1 MTEHDHEEVRPLLET
16 YTPPAEDLAALGR
29 RGLVVGGVA
38 GIVTVGLA
46 LGNHEQFFRSYL
58 PAFVW
63 VFGVALGCFGVSML
77 HHLSRGAW
85 GVMIRR
91 ILEAAA
97 RTIPVLALAFV
108 PVVIGM
114 KSLYSWTR
122 PDAHEEGFRGA
133 YLTVNGFIVRAV
145 VCFVLWSAF
154 AFLLSRLSL
163 EQDQTGD
170 PFLWRRMQ
178 IVASGGIVTHV
189 LLMTLCVVDWL
200 MSLSPHWSSTIYGFY
215 VIVGQVVS
223 ALSFVILMSLFL
235 ATREPLAGRFRSNHF
250 HDYGKLLLA
259 FVMVW
264 AYFAVSQF
272 LIIWSGNLPEE
283 TSWYQGRMHGGW
295 KWVSL
300 ALVFLHFVLP
310 FVLLLSRDLKRDKT
324 RLARV
329 AALMLVV
336 RWLDLYWLTAPAF
349 SDRASFHLLDFT
361 TPIALFGVWFFLFT
375 RQLASRSLLPVHEP
389 FLKEALGHGA

>member
-1 MTEHDHEEVRPLLET
+1 MTEHHHEEAPPLLET
-16 YTPPAEDLAALGR
+16 YAPPADLVALGR
-29 RGLVVGGVA
+29 RGLVVGAVAGVA
-38 GIVTVGLA
+38 TVALA
-46 LGNHEQFFRSYL
+46 LTNHAQFYRSYL

-63 VFGVALGCFGVSML
+63 VFGIALGCFGVSML

-91 ILEAAA
+91 ILEAAS
-97 RTIPVLALAFV
+97 RTIPLLALAFV
-108 PVVIGM
+108 PVVLGM

-122 PDAHEEGFRGA
+122 PEERQEGFRAA

-145 VCFVLWSAF
+145 VCFALWSLF
-154 AFLLSRLSL
+154 ALLLSRLSQK
-163 EQDQTGD
+163 QDETGD
-170 PFLWRRMQ
+170 PSLGQRMQ
-178 IVASGGIVTHV
+178 VVASGGVVMHV
-189 LLMTLCVVDWL
+189 LLMTLCAVDWL

-223 ALSFVILMSLFL
+223 ALSFVILMALFL
-235 ATREPLAGRFRSNHF
+235 STREPLLGRFRASHF

-329 AALMLVV
+329 AALMLAV

-349 SDRASFHLLDFT
+349 SDRASFHLIDFT

-375 RQLASRSLLPVHEP
+375 RQLASRSLLPVNEP
-389 FLKEALGHGA
+389 FLKEALGHG